1 MCIRKR
7 TLVAWGMAV
16 VSLALL
22 VGVLGMP
29 KTARPAA
36 AQVDWC
42 ERFQQWVDTLNRGEV
57 DLEDFADDMVFEAI
71 PICDQ
76 VECVGKDA
84 FRNYLEHYVD
94 QNARLTITS
103 CEVSGDTVATT
114 SEMAYDAT
122 RAAGVDRIISEATF
136 EFQGDKIVAARLTS
150 AWFDAQTAQ
159 FVQYQ
164 LARPT
169 PTFAMAPGRDADQ
182 SPGMA
187 EMHGYP
193 DFVTVFVRIA
203 PGPSGVPQPIHIHEG
218 TCANLGAV
226 AFALRNVDG
235 GISHTILR
243 GATLSDL
250 QTGNY
255 AIAVQQSQDE
265 PDVYV
270 ACGDIPAAAA
280 EAPPAV
286 PAPATEEAPAI
297 APAPAAELPSA
308 GSGGLLG
315 EEGSS
320 LPTWW
325 YALAAGGTLLIM
337 GGLAGQWRA
346 RRRR

>member
-1 MCIRKR
+1 MCVTKR
-7 TLVAWGMAV
+7 TVVVWGIAV
-16 VSLALL
+16 VLLALFA
-22 VGVLGMP
+22 GVLGMP

-42 ERFQQWVDTLNRGEV
+42 ERFQQWVDALNRGEI

-84 FRNYLEHYVD
+84 FRNYVEHYVD
-94 QNARLTITS
+94 QNARFTITG

-136 EFQGDKIVAARLTS
+136 DFQGDKIVAARLTS

-159 FVQYQ
+159 FVEYQ

-169 PTFAMAPGRDADQ
+169 PTFEMAPGRDADQ

-193 DFVTVFVRIA
+193 DFITVFVRIT

-226 AFALRNVDG
+226 AFALRDVDG
-235 GISHTILR
+235 GVSHTILR
-243 GATLSDL
+243 GVSLSDL
-250 QTGNY
+250 QTSNH
-255 AIAVQQSQDE
+255 AIAVQKSQGE

-270 ACGDIPAAAA
+270 ACGDIPTAAAQV
-280 EAPPAV
+280 PPAQ
-286 PAPATEEAPAI
+286 PAPATEQAPAV

-315 EEGSS
+315 EGGSS